1 MTPQEL
7 KNSILQLAIQ
17 GKLVEQRP
25 EEGTAEE
32 LFTQIQQEKKR
43 LIAEKKIKKEKPL
56 PEITEDEKPFD
67 IPESWKWVKLGE
79 IVTVL
84 GGKRIPAGR
93 QLTTENTGY
102 KYIRVSDMKDGTVLT
117 DGLLYIPSDIFPS
130 IARYIIHKEDVYI
143 TVAGTIGRVGKI
155 PEEIDGANLTENADR
170 LVFSMLEQ
178 NWLIKCLESNIVQS
192 QIANVTTKVGQPKL
206 AIKRIQKLIIPLP
219 PLAEQKRIVAK
230 FEELLPYIDRYE
242 QAWSKLEQFNNL
254 FPEDMKKSLLQY
266 AIQGKLVEQRPEEG
280 TAEELF
286 ARIQEEKQRLIAEK
300 KNKKEKP
307 LPEITEEEKPFDI
320 PESWKWVYLLDII
333 EEKPSNGYSPKGVT
347 YPTEIKN
354 LTLTATTSGRFKDD
368 AFKYVDISKEDASK
382 YWLKNND
389 LLIQRSNSREL
400 VGTSCI
406 YTGADNAYIY
416 PDLMMRM
423 HVSSQVDIYY
433 IDYVLKAPVTR
444 NYYMASASGTSES
457 MPKINQKIVSFTLVP
472 LPPLAEQKRI
482 VEKLEQIG
490 RAPCRERG

>member
-117 DGLLYIPSDIFPS
+117 DGLLYVPSDIFPS

-192 QIANVTTKVGQPKL
+192 QITNVTTKVGQPKL

-423 HVSSQVDIYY
+423 YVSSQVDIYY

-482 VEKLEQIG
+482 VEKLKQLL
-490 RAPCRERG
+490 PLCERLK

>member
-117 DGLLYIPSDIFPS
+117 DGLLYVPSDIFPS

-254 FPEDMKKSLLQY
+254 FPENMKKSLLQY

-300 KNKKEKP
+300 KTKKEKP

-482 VEKLEQIG
+482 VEKLEQLL
-490 RAPCRERG
+490 PLCERLK